1 MSGKYLVYLQRD
13 DGSWYYFN
21 KYETEQ
27 GARRSIA
34 DFLIEHSKLGCHF
47 SDKVIKI
54 RCADGHVS
62 YYDRDTLIKNRNKS
76 S

>member
-21 KYETEQ
+21 KYETEE
-27 GARRSIA
+27 GARRGVA
-34 DFLIEHSKLGCHF
+34 DFLIGYRCLGWNV